1 MLLSPYA
8 KSPGLELVPHQL
20 GERISELSKQELAVN
35 VNKSDVNDFNDE
47 DFGLC

>member
-1 MLLSPYA
+1 MPNL
-8 KSPGLELVPHQL
+8 PGLELVPHQL

>member
-8 KSPGLELVPHQL
+8 KSPGLELVLHQL

-35 VNKSDVNDFNDE
+35 VNKSDVNDFHE

>member
-20 GERISELSKQELAVN
+20 GERISELSKQELVN